1 MICFLLGEKWC
12 LKSKILISV
21 TQMVT
26 RRCCQGSQG
35 PWEDILPGCRS
46 HFQRIVFLQ
55 EMQLTAHCN
64 WTREG
69 STYNT
74 KIKVWLRWIIIT
86 HTINTGAEISFDCW
100 TIRGRK
106 GAEAEVRCK
115 PVQPGG
121 DHGRYFNLSF
131 AFLSNF
137 PIYVI
142 YKVQYKLI
150 LSEPN
155 TGGPISNLWLFSK
168 IGMSFWT
175 DSTFKKIQP
184 YQVKTV
190 DNKLLVHAKHE
201 ESGGGLRPMKKILFM
216 NNMTQENQSTVS
228 TTGSFCFRQ
237 VKNHQEP
244 TKNYNFLKTM
254 WLQI

>member
-100 TIRGRK
+100 TIWWRK

-137 PIYVI
+137 PIYII

-175 DSTFKKIQP
+175 DSKKFNL
-184 YQVKTV
+184 TRWR
-190 DNKLLVHAKHE
+190 LLTINCSFMPNMRSQE
-201 ESGGGLRPMKKILFM
+201 EVWSQWWKFYLWITWPRKINLPWVQQGVFA
-216 NNMTQENQSTVS
+216 SD
-228 TTGSFCFRQ
+228 R
-237 VKNHQEP
+237 
-244 TKNYNFLKTM
+244 
-254 WLQI
+254 